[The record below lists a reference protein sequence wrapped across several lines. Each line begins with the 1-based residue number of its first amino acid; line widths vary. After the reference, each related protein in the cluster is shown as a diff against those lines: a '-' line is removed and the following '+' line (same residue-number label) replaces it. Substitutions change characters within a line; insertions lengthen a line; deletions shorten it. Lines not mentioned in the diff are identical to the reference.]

1 MDGGRF
7 RIEPWNGESENADAT
22 RRARWRFVGEGP
34 FLWFVSF
41 GPAKE
46 MNSRASAKAFDLDL
60 LLPRQVK
67 GFRLKASYF
76 LCWCK
81 ESNQRK
87 HQSTKRPYER

>member
-22 RRARWRFVGEGP
+22 RRARGRFVGEGP

-46 MNSRASAKAFDLDL
+46 MNSRDSAKGFDLDL
-60 LLPRQVK
+60 RLSLQEASQRLSPEGELLSLLV
-67 GFRLKASYF
+67 
-76 LCWCK
+76 
-81 ESNQRK
+81 QRK
-87 HQSTKRPYER
+87 